1 MDTFWQKLSKPI
13 LALAPMAGVTD
24 AAFRIIC
31 KDFGADVIYTEF
43 ASTNALVHG
52 NDATRKMIAFDP
64 REQPVVCQLFGNDP
78 ELAGKAAAILEEMGF
93 AGVDINFGCPAYKV
107 VAHGGGVSLMRDP
120 QRCAELVQAT
130 CEGVQNIPVS
140 IKIRASI
147 CKENCDKT
155 DPANHVTALNLIDA
169 VKHLP
174 VAAVMIH
181 GRSYEKP
188 FDGDPN
194 TDVIKEVK
202 RTFNGTVIA
211 NGGIYTPEDAKRML
225 DETGADGIGL
235 ARGVRGSPW
244 LFQQIRDYLTTGSYE
259 PYSWEKRKQ
268 LALKHS
274 AAALKTK
281 GDWGMIEMRKHLAW
295 YVHGTPH
302 AAKLRSQLVRVN
314 TIQDVETILAG

>member
-1 MDTFWQKLSKPI
+1 MTNFWAELKKPI
-13 LALAPMAGVTD
+13 IALAPMAGVTD
-24 AAFRIIC
+24 AAFRLVC

-52 NDATRKMIAFDP
+52 NEATRKMIAFDP
-64 REQPVVCQLFGNDP
+64 GEQPVVCQIFGSDP
-78 ELAGKAAAILEEMGF
+78 EMYGKAAGILEEMGF

-120 QRCAELVQAT
+120 KRCAELVQAA
-130 CEGVQNIPVS
+130 CEGVKSIPVS

-147 CKENCDKT
+147 CKENCDRK
-155 DPANHVTALNLIDA
+155 DPANHVTALDLVDA
-169 VKHLP
+169 IKHLS

-188 FDGDPN
+188 FDGETN
-194 TDVIKEVK
+194 TDVIRQVK
-202 RTFNGTVIA
+202 RAFKGIVIA

-225 DETGADGIGL
+225 DETGADGVGL

-244 LFQQIRDYLTTGSYE
+244 LFKQIKDYLATGAYKE
-259 PYSWEKRKQ
+259 FSWEERKQ

-281 GDWGMIEMRKHLAW
+281 GGWGIVEMRKHLAW

-302 AAKLRSQLVRVN
+302 AARLRAQLVRVK
-314 TIQDVETILAG
+314 TLKDVETILAE